1 MSERRVARNYED
13 AARLLGRK
21 VRAAREARGF
31 SQDELAGRTGISRN
45 QIQNIEHCRNNTRDP
60 VTGRPG
66 PGNPRLDTIFILA
79 EVLDI
84 DVTYLVD
91 PTQAAPE
98 PEPEPDSEPESPDA
112 PA

>member
-1 MSERRVARNYED
+1 MSDRRVARDYEE

-21 VRAAREARGF
+21 VRAAREALGL

-45 QIQNIEHCRNNTRDP
+45 QIQNIEHSRNNSRDP

-66 PGNPRLDTIFILA
+66 PGNPQLDTIFILA
-79 EVLDI
+79 EVLE
-84 DVTYLVD
+84 VGVAYLVD
-91 PTQAAPE
+91 PTHRGPE
-98 PEPEPDSEPESPDA
+98 PADPQNG